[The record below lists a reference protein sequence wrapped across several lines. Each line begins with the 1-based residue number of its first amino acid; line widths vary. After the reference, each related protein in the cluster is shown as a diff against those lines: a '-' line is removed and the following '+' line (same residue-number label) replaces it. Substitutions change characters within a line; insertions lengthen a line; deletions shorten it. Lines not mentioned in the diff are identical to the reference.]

1 MRSTPKKKN
10 IESAPQV
17 VIGQDAKANTG
28 EACQWDPMNFDGG
41 V

>member
-1 MRSTPKKKN
+1 MRSTPQKT

-17 VIGQDAKANTG
+17 VIGQDAKANMV
-28 EACQWDPMNFDGG
+28 EACQEDPGNFDGG